1 MNEVEMK
8 HLRIANKLRIDLVE
22 MKRELFSISI
32 NRKEL
37 ERLIAL
43 TKKLI
48 VKHDNLAGWDK

>member
-1 MNEVEMK
+1 MNESEMK
-8 HLRIANKLRIDLVE
+8 NLKIANKLRVDLVE

-32 NRKEL
+32 DRKEL
-37 ERLIAL
+37 ERLIVL